1 MDHSREDRN
10 DSYTRSMDR
19 FLAYR
24 FPPRRRFDSISRT
37 RFPSILSSAS
47 SFLPNPFPPWLM
59 TSFHPGPSIDV
70 SPTFEAFLGF
80 WEGSQHVSSSN
91 PLPPFLRYVR
101 SLLPSL
107 FPNRSHR
114 SDPWNQGN
122 GTNSLL
128 PSFPQGSIRTRNGND
143 GNEPEGT
150 DPQGV
155 RTWILRLHPQPSLG
169 VSFLPDRRCPNPHAE
184 GDPIGPESS
193 DGRGS

>member
-10 DSYTRSMDR
+10 DSYSRSTHR
-19 FLAYR
+19 FLPYR

-80 WEGSQHVSSSN
+80 WEGSQHFSSSN

-107 FPNRSHR
+107 FPNRSHSIGPMEPR
-114 SDPWNQGN
+114 ERDELPSSFLSPRFDPNAKRKRWERTRGN
-122 GTNSLL
+122 GSPGGSDVDPSPAPPPL
-128 PSFPQGSIRTRNGND
+128 PRGLVPCRSSMS
-143 GNEPEGT
+143 E
-150 DPQGV
+150 
-155 RTWILRLHPQPSLG
+155 
-169 VSFLPDRRCPNPHAE
+169 PHAE

-193 DGRGS
+193 DGRRS